1 MTTVPPVKKTIKR
14 TLSQLSDHNLQS
26 IIEAQKEKIKKGKF
40 KNIELVLERNKLA
53 KLQQEL
59 DKRSAK
65 QVRL

>member
-1 MTTVPPVKKTIKR
+1 MATQNLKNNTKR
-14 TLSQLSDHNLQS
+14 RSLSELSDHNLRVVIS
-26 IIEAQKEKIKKGKF
+26 AQKEKIKKGKL
-40 KNIELVLERNKLA
+40 KSIELVLEKNKLA

>member
-1 MTTVPPVKKTIKR
+1 LTTQNLKNSTKRR
-14 TLSQLSDHNLQS
+14 TLSELSDHDLQS
-26 IIEAQKEKIKKGKF
+26 IIDAQKEKIKKEDF
-40 KNIELVLERNKLA
+40 KSIELVLERNKLA

>member
-1 MTTVPPVKKTIKR
+1 VI
-14 TLSQLSDHNLQS
+14 S
-26 IIEAQKEKIKKGKF
+26 AQKEKIKKGKL
-40 KNIELVLERNKLA
+40 KSIELVLEKNKLA